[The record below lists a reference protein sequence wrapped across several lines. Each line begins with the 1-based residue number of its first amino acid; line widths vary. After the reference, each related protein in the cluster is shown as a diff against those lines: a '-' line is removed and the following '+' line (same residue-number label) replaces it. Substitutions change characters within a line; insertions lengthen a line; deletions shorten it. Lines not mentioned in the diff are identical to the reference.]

1 MDDYRPSEL
10 YKNLT
15 NDQGQGV
22 NVFEN
27 YHFQVDAFK
36 SFENK
41 LVLLGNG
48 QLSSALDYFYVLRRT
63 QRANGEDK
71 HVDQEVVFDYI
82 QILLSERAQE
92 CHWLAEGR
100 ARIKHCY
107 KLFPGLNSTQLEY
120 CFSRSGVPI

>member
-1 MDDYRPSEL
+1 MDDYKPSEL

-15 NDQGQGV
+15 NHQGQGV

-36 SFENK
+36 SFEKK
-41 LVLLGNG
+41 LVRLDNS

-71 HVDQEVVFDYI
+71 YIDQEVVFDYI
-82 QILLSERAQE
+82 QIILSERDQT

-100 ARIKHCY
+100 ARIAHY
-107 KLFPGLNSTQLEY
+107 FQLYPGLNSTQLEY
-120 CFSRSGVPI
+120 CFSLSGVPI